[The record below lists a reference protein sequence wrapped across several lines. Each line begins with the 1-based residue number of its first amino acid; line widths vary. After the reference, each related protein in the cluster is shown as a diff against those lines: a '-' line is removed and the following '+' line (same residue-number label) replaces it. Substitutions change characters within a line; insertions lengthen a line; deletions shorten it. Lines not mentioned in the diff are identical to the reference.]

1 MAKARGRL
9 SAIDLLPEECSD
21 AISWASQELAD
32 RDRSQLDIYAEW
44 KTKLIAL
51 QGEIGLDFD
60 IPSFSAFNRFA
71 IRLSQMTRRLEQT
84 REIAAT
90 ISERMDAA
98 GSDDLTLI
106 AAEAIKTLIFELL
119 QSAGDA
125 GISPKGAME
134 LANAL
139 RAASAAQVASS
150 NRRLKLEAEEK
161 VRRIEADMKAKAE
174 QALDVLSNEPG
185 ISKEAIARA
194 RRDFLGV
201 RPKAK
206 SVPEVSPD
214 ADKKDGEQ

>member
-1 MAKARGRL
+1 MAKGRGRL
-9 SAIDLLPEECSD
+9 TAIDMLPEECEPVI
-21 AISWASQELAD
+21 AWAAQELAD
-32 RDRSQLDIYAEW
+32 RSRTQLEIYGEF
-44 KTKLIAL
+44 KEKLIAL
-51 QGEIGLDFD
+51 QGELGLGFD
-60 IPSFSAFNRFA
+60 IPSFSAFNRHA

-119 QSAGDA
+119 QAGGDA

-139 RAASAAQVASS
+139 RAASAAQASS
-150 NRRLKLEAEEK
+150 SSRRLKLEAEEK
-161 VRRIEADMKAKAE
+161 ARKIEADMKDKAE
-174 QALDVLSNEPG
+174 RALDVLSNEPG

-194 RRDFLGV
+194 RREFLGV
-201 RPKAK
+201 RPM
-206 SVPEVSPD
+206 
-214 ADKKDGEQ
+214 KKDDGSNG